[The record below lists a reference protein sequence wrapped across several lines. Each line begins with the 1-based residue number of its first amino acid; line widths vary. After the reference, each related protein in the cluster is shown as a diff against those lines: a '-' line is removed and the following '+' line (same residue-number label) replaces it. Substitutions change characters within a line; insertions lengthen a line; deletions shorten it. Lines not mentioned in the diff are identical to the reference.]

1 MLAYSDDWDSS
12 SLDNS
17 TNASMVSSASNGRF
31 DFYIGLFLAMSSSLF
46 IGTSFILKK
55 KALIRL
61 SNRGIRAGEGGY
73 GYLRDV
79 VWWSG
84 FLMMAAGEGA
94 NFAAY
99 AFAPASLVTPLG
111 ALSVLV
117 SAMLASKFLNERLN
131 LLGKIGCLVC
141 LLGSTMIV
149 IHAPKEQEVTTM
161 QELVLKLK
169 DFGFI
174 SYVAIV
180 LAASAVLIFYFA
192 PRYGRTNPLVY
203 ITISGSLGS
212 LSVMGCKGTGVAIKQ
227 TFAGDNVFVLPVT
240 WLLIASVSFFVTV
253 QMNYLNKALDIFNTS
268 VVSPILYVFFTTFVI
283 IASSILYKEWF
294 NMKPEDVLGN
304 LVGFSTIISGIFLL
318 NAFKEHDISLSNLNV
333 PVHRT
338 DEAAGGGGIVRRSN
352 GGPAALAHS
361 RFGEDQ
367 SHVGLLT
374 GDGDDSSLEGEHA
387 HIVPAGSA

>member
-1 MLAYSDDWDSS
+1 GFLF
-12 SLDNS
+12 
-17 TNASMVSSASNGRF
+17 ASMP
-31 DFYIGLFLAMSSSLF
+31 
-46 IGTSFILKK
+46 
-55 KALIRL
+55 
-61 SNRGIRAGEGGY
+61 GEGGY

-149 IHAPKEQEVTTM
+149 IHAPKRQEVTTM

-304 LVGFSTIISGIFLL
+304 LVGFFNYNIRHILV
-318 NAFKEHDISLSNLNV
+318 EC
-333 PVHRT
+333 PVEFECSCAPHRR
-338 DEAAGGGGIVRRSN
+338 GCRRRRNCPSSN

>member
-1 MLAYSDDWDSS
+1 
-12 SLDNS
+12 
-17 TNASMVSSASNGRF
+17 
-31 DFYIGLFLAMSSSLF
+31 
-46 IGTSFILKK
+46 
-55 KALIRL
+55 
-61 SNRGIRAGEGGY
+61 
-73 GYLRDV
+73 
-79 VWWSG
+79 
-84 FLMMAAGEGA
+84 MMAAGEGA

-131 LLGKIGCLVC
+131 LLGKIGCLVASYPTWQSC
-141 LLGSTMIV
+141 WRHPRCSYS
-149 IHAPKEQEVTTM
+149 
-161 QELVLKLK
+161 
-169 DFGFI
+169 I
-174 SYVAIV
+174 SH
-180 LAASAVLIFYFA
+180 LATAE
-192 PRYGRTNPLVY
+192 PNPLVY

-240 WLLIASVSFFVTV
+240 WLLIASVLFFVTV

-294 NMKPEDVLGN
+294 NMKPERRAGQ
-304 LVGFSTIISGIFLL
+304 S
-318 NAFKEHDISLSNLNV
+318 EHDISLSNLNV

-338 DEAAGGGGIVRRSN
+338 DPAVGGGGVVVRSN
-352 GGPAALAHS
+352 GVPAPAHS
-361 RFGEDQ
+361 PFDEDQ

-374 GDGDDSSLEGEHA
+374 GDGDDSSQEASRRTSCLQDRG
-387 HIVPAGSA
+387 VN

>member
-1 MLAYSDDWDSS
+1 
-12 SLDNS
+12 
-17 TNASMVSSASNGRF
+17 MVSSASNGRF
-31 DFYIGLFLAMSSSLF
+31 DFYIGLFLAMSSSLY

-141 LLGSTMIV
+141 LLGLHYDCHSR
-149 IHAPKEQEVTTM
+149 AQRAG
-161 QELVLKLK
+161 
-169 DFGFI
+169 GFI

-240 WLLIASVSFFVTV
+240 WLLIASVLFFVTV

-338 DEAAGGGGIVRRSN
+338 DPAVGGGGVVVRSN
-352 GGPAALAHS
+352 GVPAPAHS
-361 RFGEDQ
+361 PFDEDQ

-374 GDGDDSSLEGEHA
+374 GDGDDSSQEGEQA
-387 HIVPAGSA
+387 HIVSAGSA